1 MALVRLVER
10 DEVPTEVQAM
20 FDAGEKQYGT
30 VLHTWR
36 AIAHRPDTFR
46 AYVPYLRAVAG
57 PGVLDQR
64 IKELT
69 ALEVGLDNHCPYSVS
84 HRVRAA
90 RAAGITDD
98 ELRAL
103 GDGTHSAFTER
114 EQLALDVAGRLT
126 LDLPS
131 TPYDVE
137 PSGLPKDIRARLQ
150 EAFTEEEI
158 VELLLNIS
166 LWNALARFHRSM
178 GFELDLEP
186 VPDFLAHRM

>member
-10 DEVPTEVQAM
+10 DEVPAEVQAI
-20 FDAGEKQYGT
+20 FDAGQEQYGT

-69 ALEVGLDNHCPYSVS
+69 ALQVGLDNHCAYSVT

-103 GDGTHSAFTER
+103 GEGRLSGFSPR

-131 TPYDVE
+131 TPRDVE
-137 PSGLPKDIRARLQ
+137 PSGLPADVRARLQ

-158 VELLLNIS
+158 VELLLNIA

-178 GFELDLEP
+178 GFELDLDP
-186 VPDFLAHRM
+186 VPEFLAHRI